1 MKMRILCFAMP
12 ALLALGAC
20 GDSSSTT
27 DPVPG
32 DGVPVDTVEA
42 FSGYVG
48 SLSTDETSEPMLID
62 TVKPPTS
69 ETAEPIE

>member
-1 MKMRILCFAMP
+1 MKKRILWLAMP
-12 ALLALGAC
+12 AMLALSAC
-20 GDSSSTT
+20 GDSSTTT

-48 SLSTDETSEPMLID
+48 SLATDETSEPMLIG
-62 TVKPPTS
+62 TLKPPTS